1 MMAATPDTSSVDA
14 VLSTA
19 RSVRRKLDFERP
31 VGQQVI
37 EDCINIA
44 TQAPVG
50 LGGENWRFLI
60 VRDKVKKLS
69 VARVY
74 REVMLEL
81 TAARG
86 VEIKATHQS
95 LMDKMH
101 EMPVLIFVCAI
112 GKPEL
117 NHARQ
122 LAFYGSILPAAWS
135 LMLALRA
142 RGIGTTWTSVLSAR
156 EQEIADILGI
166 PEGVTQTIM
175 LPVAYTRDVV
185 LKPAERLSAGEVTF
199 IDSWGN
205 KKVGAP
211 G

>member
-1 MMAATPDTSSVDA
+1 MAATPDTDIIDD

-19 RSVRRKLDFERP
+19 RSVRRKLDFDRP
-31 VGQQVI
+31 IEQQVI

-60 VRDKVKKLS
+60 VRDKGKKTRL
-69 VARVY
+69 ARLY
-74 REVMLEL
+74 KEVMIEL

-86 VEIKATHQS
+86 IDIKATHRS
-95 LMDKMH
+95 LMDRMH
-101 EMPVLIFVCAI
+101 DMPILILVCVI
-112 GKPEL
+112 GKPEPT
-117 NHARQ
+117 HARQ

-142 RGIGTTWTSVLSAR
+142 RGIGATWTSVLSAR
-156 EQEIADILGI
+156 EKEVADILGI
-166 PEGVTQTIM
+166 PQDVTQTIM
-175 LPVAYTRDVV
+175 LPIAYTKGVV
-185 LKPAERLSAGEVTF
+185 LKPADRLPASEVTF

-205 KKVGAP
+205 NEAEILP
-211 G
+211 

>member
-1 MMAATPDTSSVDA
+1 MAATPDTDIIDA

-19 RSVRRKLDFERP
+19 RSVRRKLDFRRP
-31 VGQQVI
+31 VEQQVI

-60 VRDKVKKLS
+60 VRDKVKKS
-69 VARVY
+69 RVANVY

-81 TAARG
+81 AAARG

-101 EMPVLIFVCAI
+101 EMPVLIFVYAI

-117 NHARQ
+117 THSRQ

-175 LPVAYTRDVV
+175 LPIAYTKGVV
-185 LKPAERLSAGEVTF
+185 LKQADRLSAGEVTF